1 MKGNGGRLLD
11 INDTIVA
18 ISTKLGVGAIS
29 IIRVSGDNA
38 IPLVNKVF
46 RGKDLAKV
54 DSHTINYGFINNGKE
69 DIDEVLVTVM
79 KAPKTFT
86 REDIVEINCHG
97 GIATTLSILDLLI
110 EHGARQAEKGEFTK
124 RAFLNGRIDLTEA
137 ESVMDLIESKTDNS
151 RKLALSSLEGNLK
164 KYINSF
170 RDKLKHVLANIEVN
184 IDYPE
189 YYDIEEVTRKELKE
203 VITSLEKDLKNLVT
217 KSEERQIIKNG
228 IKTIIIG
235 RPNVGKSSILNRFLK
250 EDKAIVTDIEGTTRD
265 IVEGSIIFDGIELS
279 LIDTAGIRDTDN
291 LAEKIGV
298 EKSLSLIDKANL
310 IIVVLNSSEELTD
323 NDKFILDKVK
333 DKNPIIV
340 LNKNDLPSKI
350 DKSKLDFKHIVSTNT
365 NTLDGIEPLKEEIKS
380 MFKLSEIK
388 EDDYTYLAN
397 ERQLSL
403 AKQALKSLGDA
414 KVSLDNDEPVDI
426 IEIDLK
432 EVFDILGSI
441 TGESYSDELLDE
453 LFANFCVGK

>member
-1 MKGNGGRLLD
+1 MS
-11 INDTIVA
+11 DTIVA

-38 IPLVNKVF
+38 ISLVNKVF
-46 RGKDLAKV
+46 RGKDLTKV
-54 DSHTINYGFINNGKE
+54 DSHTINYGFIHDGKE

-79 KAPKTFT
+79 RSPKTFT

-97 GIATTLSILDLLI
+97 GISTTLRILDLLI
-110 EHGARQAEKGEFTK
+110 ENGGRRAEAGEFTK

-137 ESVMDLIESKTDNS
+137 EAVMDLIESKTDNS
-151 RKLALSSLEGNLK
+151 RKLALSSLEGSLK

-189 YYDIEEVTRKELKE
+189 YYDIEEVTKKELKE

-298 EKSLSLIDKANL
+298 EKSLSLIDKTNL

-340 LNKNDLPSKI
+340 LNKNDLPIKI

-403 AKQALKSLGDA
+403 AKQALKSLVDA
-414 KVSLDNDEPVDI
+414 KNSLESDEPVDI

>member
-1 MKGNGGRLLD
+1 MS
-11 INDTIVA
+11 DTIVA

-29 IIRVSGDNA
+29 IVRVSGKDS

-46 RGKDLAKV
+46 RGKDLTKV

-86 REDIVEINCHG
+86 REDVVEINCHG
-97 GIATTLSILDLLI
+97 GIATTLSIFELLI
-110 EHGARQAEKGEFTK
+110 DEGARKAEAGEFTK

-137 ESVMDLIESKTDNS
+137 EAVMDLIDSKTDNS

-203 VITSLEKDLKNLVT
+203 VITSLEKDLKNLVK

-298 EKSLSLIDKANL
+298 EKSLSLINKANL
-310 IIVVLNSSEELTD
+310 IIVVLNSSEELTE

-340 LNKNDLPSKI
+340 LNKNDLPKKI
-350 DKSKLDFKHIVSTNT
+350 NTDKLDFNHIVSTNT

-397 ERQLSL
+397 ERQLTL
-403 AKQALKSLGDA
+403 AKKALNSLEQA
-414 KVSLDNDEPVDI
+414 KVSLESDEPVDI

>member
-1 MKGNGGRLLD
+1 MS
-11 INDTIVA
+11 DTIVA

-29 IIRVSGDNA
+29 IVRVSGKDS

-46 RGKDLAKV
+46 RGKDLTKV

-97 GIATTLSILDLLI
+97 GIATTLSIFELLI
-110 EHGARQAEKGEFTK
+110 EKGARKAERGEFTK

-137 ESVMDLIESKTDNS
+137 EAVMDLIDSKTDNS
-151 RKLALSSLEGNLK
+151 RKLALSSLEGSLK

-170 RDKLKHVLANIEVN
+170 RDKLKHVIANIEVN

-189 YYDIEEVTRKELKE
+189 YYDIEEVTKKELKE
-203 VITSLEKDLKNLVT
+203 VITDLEKDLQSLVK

-298 EKSLSLIDKANL
+298 EKSLSLINKANL
-310 IIVVLNSSEELTD
+310 IIVVLNSNEELND

-340 LNKNDLPSKI
+340 LNKNDLPKKI
-350 DKSKLDFKHIVSTNT
+350 DKNKLDFKHIVSTNT

-403 AKQALKSLGDA
+403 AKKALNSLGQA
-414 KVSLDNDEPVDI
+414 KVSLESDEPVDI

>member
-1 MKGNGGRLLD
+1 MS
-11 INDTIVA
+11 DTIVA

-29 IIRVSGDNA
+29 IVRVSGKDA
-38 IPLVNKVF
+38 ISLVNKVF
-46 RGKDLAKV
+46 RGKDLTKV
-54 DSHTINYGFINNGKE
+54 ESHTINYGFINNGKE

-79 KAPKTFT
+79 RSPKTFT
-86 REDIVEINCHG
+86 REDVVEINCHG
-97 GIATTLSILDLLI
+97 GIATTLSIFELLI
-110 EHGARQAEKGEFTK
+110 EKGARKAERGEFTK
-124 RAFLNGRIDLTEA
+124 RAFLNGRIDLTQA
-137 ESVMDLIESKTDNS
+137 ESVMDLIDSKTDNS
-151 RKLALSSLEGNLK
+151 RKLALSSLEGSLK

-170 RDKLKHVLANIEVN
+170 RDKLKHVIANIEVN

-189 YYDIEEVTRKELKE
+189 YYDIEEVTKKELKE
-203 VITSLEKDLKNLVT
+203 VITDLEKDLRNLVK

-250 EDKAIVTDIEGTTRD
+250 EEKAIVTDIEGTTRD

-298 EKSLSLIDKANL
+298 EKSLSLINKANL
-310 IIVVLNSSEELTD
+310 IIVVLNSSEELND

-333 DKNPIIV
+333 DKNSIIV
-340 LNKNDLPSKI
+340 LNKNDLPKKI
-350 DKSKLDFKHIVSTNT
+350 DTDKLDFKHIVSTNT
-365 NTLDGIEPLKEEIKS
+365 NSLDGIESLKEEIKS

-397 ERQLSL
+397 ERQLTL
-403 AKQALKSLGDA
+403 AKKALKSLGDA
-414 KVSLDNDEPVDI
+414 KVSLENNEPVDI

>member
-1 MKGNGGRLLD
+1 MQ
-11 INDTIVA
+11 DTIVA

-29 IIRVSGDNA
+29 IIRVSGDNS
-38 IPLVNKVF
+38 ISLVNKVF
-46 RGKDLAKV
+46 RGKDLTKV
-54 DSHTINYGFINNGKE
+54 ESHTINYGFINNGKE
-69 DIDEVLVTVM
+69 DLDEVLVTVM

-86 REDIVEINCHG
+86 REDVVEINCHG
-97 GIATTLSILDLLI
+97 GIATTLSILELLI
-110 EHGARQAEKGEFTK
+110 EQGARQAEKGEFTK
-124 RAFLNGRIDLTEA
+124 RAFLNGRIDLTQA
-137 ESVMDLIESKTDNS
+137 ESVMDLIDSKTESS
-151 RKLALSSLEGNLK
+151 RKLALSSLEGSLK

-189 YYDIEEVTRKELKE
+189 YYDIEEVTKKELKE
-203 VITSLEKDLKNLVT
+203 VITDLEKDLQNLVK

-265 IVEGSIIFDGIELS
+265 IVEGSITFDGIELS

-298 EKSLSLIDKANL
+298 EKSLSLINKANL
-310 IIVVLNSSEELTD
+310 IIVVLNSSEKLND

-340 LNKNDLPSKI
+340 LNKNDLPKKI
-350 DKSKLDFKHIVSTNT
+350 DKDKLDFKHIVSTNT

-403 AKQALKSLGDA
+403 AKKALNSLGQA
-414 KVSLDNDEPVDI
+414 KVSLESDEPVDI

>member
-1 MKGNGGRLLD
+1 MS
-11 INDTIVA
+11 DTIVA

-29 IIRVSGDNA
+29 IVRVSGKDA
-38 IPLVNKVF
+38 ISLVNKVF
-46 RGKDLAKV
+46 RGKDLTKV
-54 DSHTINYGFINNGKE
+54 ESHTINYGFINNGKE

-79 KAPKTFT
+79 RSPKTFT
-86 REDIVEINCHG
+86 REDVVEINCHG
-97 GIATTLSILDLLI
+97 GIATTLSIFELLI
-110 EHGARQAEKGEFTK
+110 EKGARKAERGEFTK
-124 RAFLNGRIDLTEA
+124 RAFLNGRMDLTQA
-137 ESVMDLIESKTDNS
+137 ESVMELIDSKTDNS
-151 RKLALSSLEGNLK
+151 RKLALSSLEGSLK

-170 RDKLKHVLANIEVN
+170 RDKLKHVIANIEVN

-189 YYDIEEVTRKELKE
+189 YYDIEEVTKKELKE
-203 VITSLEKDLKNLVT
+203 VINDLEKDLQNLVK

-298 EKSLSLIDKANL
+298 EKSLSLINKANL
-310 IIVVLNSSEELTD
+310 IIVVLNSSEELND

-340 LNKNDLPSKI
+340 LNKNDLPKKI
-350 DKSKLDFKHIVSTNT
+350 DTDKLDFKHIVSTNA
-365 NTLDGIEPLKEEIKS
+365 NSLDGIESLKEEIKS

-388 EDDYTYLAN
+388 EDDYTSLAN

-403 AKQALKSLGDA
+403 AKKALKSLGDA
-414 KVSLDNDEPVDI
+414 KISLENNEPVDI

>member
-1 MKGNGGRLLD
+1 MQ
-11 INDTIVA
+11 DTIVA

-29 IIRVSGDNA
+29 IIRVSGNNA

-46 RGKDLAKV
+46 RGKDLTKV
-54 DSHTINYGFINNGKE
+54 DSHTINYGFINDGIE
-69 DIDEVLVTVM
+69 DIDEVLVSVM

-97 GIATTLSILDLLI
+97 GISTTLKILDLLI
-110 EHGARQAEKGEFTK
+110 EEGARRAEKGEFTK

-137 ESVMDLIESKTDNS
+137 EAVMDLIESKTDNS

-164 KYINSF
+164 KYITSF
-170 RDKLKHVLANIEVN
+170 RNKLKHILANIEVN

-189 YYDIEEVTRKELKE
+189 YYDIEEVTKKELKE
-203 VITSLEKDLKNLVT
+203 VIKSLENDLKNLVT

-279 LIDTAGIRDTDN
+279 LIDTAGIRETDN

-298 EKSLSLIDKANL
+298 EKSISLIDKANL

-340 LNKNDLPSKI
+340 LNKNDLKAKI

-365 NTLDGIEPLKEEIKS
+365 NTQDGIDSLKDEIKS
-380 MFKLSEIK
+380 MFKLEEIN

-403 AKQALKSLGDA
+403 AKQALKSLRDA
-414 KVSLDNDEPVDI
+414 KNSLESDEPVDI

>member
-1 MKGNGGRLLD
+1 MS
-11 INDTIVA
+11 DTIVA

-38 IPLVNKVF
+38 ISLVNKVF
-46 RGKDLAKV
+46 RGKDLTKV
-54 DSHTINYGFINNGKE
+54 ESHTINYGFIHDGKE
-69 DIDEVLVTVM
+69 DIDEVLVSVM
-79 KAPKTFT
+79 RAPKTFT

-97 GIATTLSILDLLI
+97 GIATTLRILDLLI
-110 EHGARQAEKGEFTK
+110 ENGGRRAEAGEFTK

-137 ESVMDLIESKTDNS
+137 EAVMDLIDSKTDNS
-151 RKLALSSLEGNLK
+151 RKLALSSLEGSLK

-170 RDKLKHVLANIEVN
+170 RDKLKHVIANIEVN

-189 YYDIEEVTRKELKE
+189 YYDIEEVTKKELKE
-203 VITSLEKDLKNLVT
+203 VITDLEKDLQNLVK

-298 EKSLSLIDKANL
+298 EKSLSLIDNANL
-310 IIVVLNSSEELTD
+310 IIVVLNSSEELND

-340 LNKNDLPSKI
+340 LNKNDLPKKI
-350 DKSKLDFKHIVSTNT
+350 DTDKLDFKHIVSTNT

-397 ERQLSL
+397 ERQLTL
-403 AKQALKSLGDA
+403 AKKALKSLGDA
-414 KVSLDNDEPVDI
+414 KISLENNEPVDI

>member
-1 MKGNGGRLLD
+1 MS
-11 INDTIVA
+11 DTIVA

-38 IPLVNKVF
+38 ISLVNKVF
-46 RGKDLAKV
+46 RGKDLTKV
-54 DSHTINYGFINNGKE
+54 ESHTINYGFIHDGKE
-69 DIDEVLVTVM
+69 DIDEVLVSVM
-79 KAPKTFT
+79 RAPKTFT

-97 GIATTLSILDLLI
+97 GIATTLRILDLLI
-110 EHGARQAEKGEFTK
+110 ENGGRRAEAGEFTK

-137 ESVMDLIESKTDNS
+137 EAVMDLIESKTDNS

-291 LAEKIGV
+291 IAEKIGV

-414 KVSLDNDEPVDI
+414 KTSLESDEPVDI

>member
-1 MKGNGGRLLD
+1 MS
-11 INDTIVA
+11 DTIVA

-38 IPLVNKVF
+38 ISLVNKVF
-46 RGKDLAKV
+46 RGKDLTKV
-54 DSHTINYGFINNGKE
+54 ESHTINYGFIHDGKE
-69 DIDEVLVTVM
+69 DIDEVLVSVM
-79 KAPKTFT
+79 RSPKTFT

-97 GIATTLSILDLLI
+97 GIATTLRILDLLI
-110 EHGARQAEKGEFTK
+110 ENGGRRAEAGEFTK

-137 ESVMDLIESKTDNS
+137 EAVMDLIESKTDNS
-151 RKLALSSLEGNLK
+151 RKLALSSLEGSLK

-189 YYDIEEVTRKELKE
+189 YYDIEEVTKKELKE
-203 VITSLEKDLKNLVT
+203 VITSLEKDLKTLVT

-291 LAEKIGV
+291 IAEKIGV

-414 KVSLDNDEPVDI
+414 KNSLESDEPVDI

>member
-1 MKGNGGRLLD
+1 MQ
-11 INDTIVA
+11 DTIVA

-29 IIRVSGDNA
+29 IIRVSGNNA

-46 RGKDLAKV
+46 RGKDLTKV
-54 DSHTINYGFINNGKE
+54 DSHTINYGFINDGIE
-69 DIDEVLVTVM
+69 DIDEVLVSVM

-97 GIATTLSILDLLI
+97 GISTTLKILDLLI
-110 EHGARQAEKGEFTK
+110 EEGARRAEKGEFTK

-137 ESVMDLIESKTDNS
+137 EAVMDLIESKTDNS

-164 KYINSF
+164 KYITSF
-170 RDKLKHVLANIEVN
+170 RNKLKHILANIEVN

-189 YYDIEEVTRKELKE
+189 YYDIEEVTKKELKE
-203 VITSLEKDLKNLVT
+203 VIKSLEKDLKNLVT

-279 LIDTAGIRDTDN
+279 LIDTAGIRETDN

-298 EKSLSLIDKANL
+298 EKSISLIDKANL
-310 IIVVLNSSEELTD
+310 IIVVLNSSEELTN

-340 LNKNDLPSKI
+340 LNKNDLKAKI

-365 NTLDGIEPLKEEIKS
+365 NTQDGIDSLKDEIKS
-380 MFKLSEIK
+380 MFKLEEIN

-403 AKQALKSLGDA
+403 AKQALKSLRDA
-414 KVSLDNDEPVDI
+414 KNSLESDEPVDI

>member
-1 MKGNGGRLLD
+1 MQ
-11 INDTIVA
+11 DTIVA

-29 IIRVSGDNA
+29 IIRVSGNNA

-46 RGKDLAKV
+46 RGKDLTKV
-54 DSHTINYGFINNGKE
+54 DSHTINYGFINDGIE
-69 DIDEVLVTVM
+69 DIDEVLVSVM

-97 GIATTLSILDLLI
+97 GISTTLKILDLLI
-110 EHGARQAEKGEFTK
+110 EEGARRAEKGEFTK

-137 ESVMDLIESKTDNS
+137 EAVMDLIESKTDNS
-151 RKLALSSLEGNLK
+151 RKLALSSLEGSLK

-189 YYDIEEVTRKELKE
+189 YYDIEEVTKNELKE

-279 LIDTAGIRDTDN
+279 LIDTAGIRKTDN

-298 EKSLSLIDKANL
+298 EKSISLIDKANL

-340 LNKNDLPSKI
+340 LNKNDLKNKI

-365 NTLDGIEPLKEEIKS
+365 NTQDGIDSLKDEIKN
-380 MFKLSEIK
+380 MFKLEEIN

-403 AKQALKSLGDA
+403 AKQALKSLRDA
-414 KVSLDNDEPVDI
+414 KNSLENDEPVDI

>member
-1 MKGNGGRLLD
+1 MS
-11 INDTIVA
+11 DTIVA

-29 IIRVSGDNA
+29 IIRVSGDNS

-46 RGKDLAKV
+46 RGKDLTKV
-54 DSHTINYGFINNGKE
+54 ESHTINYGFINNGKE

-79 KAPKTFT
+79 RSPKTFT
-86 REDIVEINCHG
+86 REDVVEINCHG
-97 GIATTLSILDLLI
+97 GIATTLSIFELLI
-110 EHGARQAEKGEFTK
+110 EKGARKAERGEFTK
-124 RAFLNGRIDLTEA
+124 RAFLNGRIDLTQA
-137 ESVMDLIESKTDNS
+137 ESVMDLIDSKTDNS
-151 RKLALSSLEGNLK
+151 RKLALSSLEGSLK

-170 RDKLKHVLANIEVN
+170 RDKLKHVIANIEVN

-189 YYDIEEVTRKELKE
+189 YYDIEEVTKKELKE
-203 VITSLEKDLKNLVT
+203 VITDLEKDLQNLVK

-298 EKSLSLIDKANL
+298 EKSLSLIDNANL
-310 IIVVLNSSEELTD
+310 IIVVLNSSEELND

-340 LNKNDLPSKI
+340 LNKNDLPKKI
-350 DKSKLDFKHIVSTNT
+350 DTDKLDFKHIVSTNT
-365 NTLDGIEPLKEEIKS
+365 NSLDGIEPLKEEIKS

-397 ERQLSL
+397 ERQLTL
-403 AKQALKSLGDA
+403 AKKALKSLEDA
-414 KVSLDNDEPVDI
+414 KVSLESDEPVDI

-453 LFANFCVGK
+453 LFENFCVGK

>member
-1 MKGNGGRLLD
+1 MS
-11 INDTIVA
+11 DTIVA

-29 IIRVSGDNA
+29 IIRVSGKDA
-38 IPLVNKVF
+38 ISLVNKVF
-46 RGKDLAKV
+46 RGKDLTKV
-54 DSHTINYGFINNGKE
+54 ESHTINYGFINNGKE

-79 KAPKTFT
+79 RSPKTFT
-86 REDIVEINCHG
+86 REDVVEINCHG
-97 GIATTLSILDLLI
+97 GIATTLSIFELLI
-110 EHGARQAEKGEFTK
+110 EKGARKAEKGEFTK

-137 ESVMDLIESKTDNS
+137 EAVMDLIDSKTDNS
-151 RKLALSSLEGNLK
+151 RKLALSSLEGSLK

-170 RDKLKHVLANIEVN
+170 RDKLKHVIANIEVN

-189 YYDIEEVTRKELKE
+189 YYDIEEVTKKELKE
-203 VITSLEKDLKNLVT
+203 VINDLEKDLQNLVK

-298 EKSLSLIDKANL
+298 EKSLSLIDNANL
-310 IIVVLNSSEELTD
+310 IIVVLNSSEELND

-340 LNKNDLPSKI
+340 LNKNDLPKKI
-350 DKSKLDFKHIVSTNT
+350 DTDKLDFKHIVSTNT

-397 ERQLSL
+397 ERQLTL
-403 AKQALKSLGDA
+403 AKKALKNLEDA
-414 KVSLDNDEPVDI
+414 KVSLESDEPVDI

>member
-1 MKGNGGRLLD
+1 MQ
-11 INDTIVA
+11 DTIVA

-29 IIRVSGDNA
+29 IIRVSGNNA

-46 RGKDLAKV
+46 RGKDLTKV
-54 DSHTINYGFINNGKE
+54 DSHTINYGFINDGIE
-69 DIDEVLVTVM
+69 DIDEVLVSVM

-97 GIATTLSILDLLI
+97 GISTTLKILDLLI
-110 EHGARQAEKGEFTK
+110 EEGARRAEKGEFTK

-137 ESVMDLIESKTDNS
+137 EAVMDLIESKTDNS

-164 KYINSF
+164 KYITSF
-170 RDKLKHVLANIEVN
+170 RNKLKHILANIEVN

-189 YYDIEEVTRKELKE
+189 YYDIEEVTKKELKE
-203 VITSLEKDLKNLVT
+203 VIKSLEKDLKNLVT

-279 LIDTAGIRDTDN
+279 LIDTAGIRETDN

-298 EKSLSLIDKANL
+298 EKSISLIDKANL

-333 DKNPIIV
+333 DKNQIIV
-340 LNKNDLPSKI
+340 LNKNDLKAKI

-365 NTLDGIEPLKEEIKS
+365 NTQDGIDSLKDEIKS
-380 MFKLSEIK
+380 MFKLEEIN

-403 AKQALKSLGDA
+403 AKQALKSLRDA
-414 KVSLDNDEPVDI
+414 KNSLESDEPVDI

>member
-1 MKGNGGRLLD
+1 MQ
-11 INDTIVA
+11 DTIVA

-29 IIRVSGDNA
+29 IIRVSGNNA

-46 RGKDLAKV
+46 RGKDLTKV
-54 DSHTINYGFINNGKE
+54 DSHTINYGFINDGIE
-69 DIDEVLVTVM
+69 DVDEVLVSVM

-97 GIATTLSILDLLI
+97 GISTTLKILDLLI
-110 EHGARQAEKGEFTK
+110 EEGARRAEKGEFTK

-137 ESVMDLIESKTDNS
+137 EAVMDLIESKTDNS

-164 KYINSF
+164 KYITSF
-170 RDKLKHVLANIEVN
+170 RNKLKHILANIEVN

-189 YYDIEEVTRKELKE
+189 YYDIEEVTKKELKE
-203 VITSLEKDLKNLVT
+203 VIKSLEKDLKNLVT

-279 LIDTAGIRDTDN
+279 LIDTAGIRETDN

-298 EKSLSLIDKANL
+298 EKSISLIDKANL

-340 LNKNDLPSKI
+340 LNKNDLKAKI

-365 NTLDGIEPLKEEIKS
+365 NTQDGIDTLKDEIKS
-380 MFKLSEIK
+380 MFKLEEIN
-388 EDDYTYLAN
+388 EDDYIYLAN

-403 AKQALKSLGDA
+403 AKQALKSLRDA
-414 KVSLDNDEPVDI
+414 KNSLESDEPVDI

>member
-1 MKGNGGRLLD
+1 MS
-11 INDTIVA
+11 DTIVA

-29 IIRVSGDNA
+29 IIRVSGKDS
-38 IPLVNKVF
+38 ITLVNKIF
-46 RGKDLAKV
+46 RGKDLTKV
-54 DSHTINYGFINNGKE
+54 ESHTINYGFINNGKE

-79 KAPKTFT
+79 RAPKTFT
-86 REDIVEINCHG
+86 REDVVEINCHG
-97 GIATTLSILDLLI
+97 GITTTLSIFELLI
-110 EHGARQAEKGEFTK
+110 EKGARKAEKGEFTK
-124 RAFLNGRIDLTEA
+124 RAFLNGRIDLTQA
-137 ESVMDLIESKTDNS
+137 ESVMDLIDSKTDNS
-151 RKLALSSLEGNLK
+151 RKLALSSLEGSLK

-170 RDKLKHVLANIEVN
+170 RDKLKHVIANIEVN

-189 YYDIEEVTRKELKE
+189 YYDIEEVTKKELKE
-203 VITSLEKDLKNLVT
+203 VITDLEKDLQNLVK

-298 EKSLSLIDKANL
+298 EKSLSLIDNANL
-310 IIVVLNSSEELTD
+310 IIVVLNSSEELND
-323 NDKFILDKVK
+323 NDKFILGKVK

-340 LNKNDLPSKI
+340 LNKNDLPKKI
-350 DKSKLDFKHIVSTNT
+350 DTDKLEFKHIVSTNT

-397 ERQLSL
+397 ERQLTL
-403 AKQALKSLGDA
+403 AKKALKSLGDA
-414 KVSLDNDEPVDI
+414 KVSLENDEPVDI

>member
-1 MKGNGGRLLD
+1 MS
-11 INDTIVA
+11 DTIVA

-29 IIRVSGDNA
+29 IVRVSGKDA
-38 IPLVNKVF
+38 ISLVNKVF
-46 RGKDLAKV
+46 RGKDLTKV
-54 DSHTINYGFINNGKE
+54 ESHTINYGFINNGKE

-86 REDIVEINCHG
+86 REDVVEINCHG
-97 GIATTLSILDLLI
+97 GIATTLSIFELLI
-110 EHGARQAEKGEFTK
+110 EKGARKAERGEFTK
-124 RAFLNGRIDLTEA
+124 RAFLNGRIDLTQA
-137 ESVMDLIESKTDNS
+137 ESVMDLIDSKTDNS
-151 RKLALSSLEGNLK
+151 RKLALSSLEGSLK

-170 RDKLKHVLANIEVN
+170 RDKLKHVIANIEVN

-189 YYDIEEVTRKELKE
+189 YYDIEEVTKKELKE
-203 VITSLEKDLKNLVT
+203 VITDLEKDLQHLVK

-298 EKSLSLIDKANL
+298 EKSLSLINKANL
-310 IIVVLNSSEELTD
+310 IIVVLNSSEELND

-333 DKNPIIV
+333 DKNSIIV
-340 LNKNDLPSKI
+340 LNKNDLPKKI
-350 DKSKLDFKHIVSTNT
+350 DTDKLDFKHIVSTNT
-365 NTLDGIEPLKEEIKS
+365 NTIDGIEPLKEEIKS

-397 ERQLSL
+397 ERQLTL
-403 AKQALKSLGDA
+403 AKKALKSLGDA
-414 KVSLDNDEPVDI
+414 KISLENNEPVDI

>member
-1 MKGNGGRLLD
+1 M

-54 DSHTINYGFINNGKE
+54 DSHTINYGVINNGKE
-69 DIDEVLVTVM
+69 DIDEVLVTIM

-414 KVSLDNDEPVDI
+414 KKSLESDEPVDI

>member
-1 MKGNGGRLLD
+1 MS
-11 INDTIVA
+11 DTIVA

-29 IIRVSGDNA
+29 IIRVSGKDS
-38 IPLVNKVF
+38 ITLVNKIF
-46 RGKDLAKV
+46 RGKDLTKV
-54 DSHTINYGFINNGKE
+54 ESHTINYGFINNGKE

-79 KAPKTFT
+79 RSPKTFT
-86 REDIVEINCHG
+86 REDVVEINCHG
-97 GIATTLSILDLLI
+97 GIATTLSIFELLI
-110 EHGARQAEKGEFTK
+110 EKGARKAEKGEFTK
-124 RAFLNGRIDLTEA
+124 RAFLNGRIDLTQA
-137 ESVMDLIESKTDNS
+137 ESVMDLIDSKTDNS
-151 RKLALSSLEGNLK
+151 RKLALSSLEGSLK

-170 RDKLKHVLANIEVN
+170 RDKLKHVIANIEVN

-189 YYDIEEVTRKELKE
+189 YYDIEEVTKKELKE
-203 VITSLEKDLKNLVT
+203 VITDLEKDLQNLVK

-298 EKSLSLIDKANL
+298 EKSLSLIDNANL
-310 IIVVLNSSEELTD
+310 IIVVLNSSEELND

-340 LNKNDLPSKI
+340 LNKNDLPKKI
-350 DKSKLDFKHIVSTNT
+350 DTDKLDFKHIVSTNT

-397 ERQLSL
+397 ERQLTL
-403 AKQALKSLGDA
+403 AKKAFKSLGNA
-414 KVSLDNDEPVDI
+414 KVSLENDEPVDI

>member
-1 MKGNGGRLLD
+1 MS
-11 INDTIVA
+11 DTIVA

-38 IPLVNKVF
+38 ISLVNKVF
-46 RGKDLAKV
+46 RGKDLTKV
-54 DSHTINYGFINNGKE
+54 DSHTINYGFIHDGKE

-79 KAPKTFT
+79 RSPKTFT

-97 GIATTLSILDLLI
+97 GISTTLRILDLLI
-110 EHGARQAEKGEFTK
+110 ENGGRRAEAGEFTK
-124 RAFLNGRIDLTEA
+124 RAFLNGRLDLTEA
-137 ESVMDLIESKTDNS
+137 EAVMDLIESKTDNS
-151 RKLALSSLEGNLK
+151 RKLALSSLEGSLK

-189 YYDIEEVTRKELKE
+189 YYDIEEVTKKELKE

-298 EKSLSLIDKANL
+298 EKSLSLIDKTNL

-340 LNKNDLPSKI
+340 LNKNDLPIKI

-403 AKQALKSLGDA
+403 AKQALKSLVDA
-414 KVSLDNDEPVDI
+414 KNSLESDEPVDI

>member
-1 MKGNGGRLLD
+1 MS
-11 INDTIVA
+11 DTIVA

-38 IPLVNKVF
+38 ISLVNKVF
-46 RGKDLAKV
+46 RGKDLTKV
-54 DSHTINYGFINNGKE
+54 ESHTINYGFIHDGKE
-69 DIDEVLVTVM
+69 DIDEVLVSVM
-79 KAPKTFT
+79 RAPKTFT

-97 GIATTLSILDLLI
+97 GIATTLRILDLLI
-110 EHGARQAEKGEFTK
+110 ENGGRRAEAGEFTK

-137 ESVMDLIESKTDNS
+137 EAVMDLIESKTDNS

-298 EKSLSLIDKANL
+298 EKSLSLIGKANL

-397 ERQLSL
+397 ERQLRL
-403 AKQALKSLGDA
+403 AKQALKSLSQA
-414 KVSLDNDEPVDI
+414 KVSLESDEPVDI

-441 TGESYSDELLDE
+441 TGESHSDELLDE

>member
-1 MKGNGGRLLD
+1 MS
-11 INDTIVA
+11 DTIVA

-29 IIRVSGDNA
+29 IIRVSGKDA
-38 IPLVNKVF
+38 ISLVNKVF
-46 RGKDLAKV
+46 RGKDLTKV
-54 DSHTINYGFINNGKE
+54 ESHTINYGFINNGKE

-79 KAPKTFT
+79 RSPKTFT
-86 REDIVEINCHG
+86 REDVVEINCHG
-97 GIATTLSILDLLI
+97 GIATTLSIFELLI
-110 EHGARQAEKGEFTK
+110 EKGARKAERGEFTK

-137 ESVMDLIESKTDNS
+137 EAVMDLIDSKTDNS
-151 RKLALSSLEGNLK
+151 RKLALSSLEGSLK

-170 RDKLKHVLANIEVN
+170 RDKLKHVIANIEVN

-189 YYDIEEVTRKELKE
+189 YYDIEEVTKKELKE
-203 VITSLEKDLKNLVT
+203 VINDLEKDLQNLVK

-298 EKSLSLIDKANL
+298 EKSLSLINKANL
-310 IIVVLNSSEELTD
+310 IIVVLNSSEELND

-340 LNKNDLPSKI
+340 LNKNDLPKKI
-350 DKSKLDFKHIVSTNT
+350 DTDKLDFKHIVSTNT
-365 NTLDGIEPLKEEIKS
+365 NSLDGIEPLKEEIKS

-397 ERQLSL
+397 ERQLTL
-403 AKQALKSLGDA
+403 AKKALKNLEDA
-414 KVSLDNDEPVDI
+414 KVSLESDEPVDI

>member
-1 MKGNGGRLLD
+1 M

-38 IPLVNKVF
+38 ISLVNKVF
-46 RGKDLAKV
+46 RGKNLAKV

-189 YYDIEEVTRKELKE
+189 YYDIEEVARKELKE

-310 IIVVLNSSEELTD
+310 IIVVLNSSEELID

-388 EDDYTYLAN
+388 EDNYTYLAN

-414 KVSLDNDEPVDI
+414 KKSLESDEPVDI